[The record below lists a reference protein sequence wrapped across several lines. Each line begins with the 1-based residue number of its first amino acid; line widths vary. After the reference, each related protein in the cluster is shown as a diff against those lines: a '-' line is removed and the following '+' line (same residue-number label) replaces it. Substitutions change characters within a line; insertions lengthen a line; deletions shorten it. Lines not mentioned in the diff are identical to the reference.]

1 MVTPSLPGFA
11 SWWCEADEGNIESRK
26 ARARHRQ
33 PESTLSFSLGWL
45 SELRWEAAYKSVG
58 RAATPSQSAG
68 GRHMAGRE
76 TGTETDGQKGEDWGK
91 VDGKT
96 RYRACHCLRLCVCVR
111 VCVRRQVSVC
121 FHGKECCGQTKPL
134 QDLIISLPT
143 SWKTNE
149 PFGKNT
155 TKDTRETRQKETQVC
170 VQLVGIQEVVYMLVT
185 VTSQCLAR

>member
-91 VDGKT
+91 IDGKT
-96 RYRACHCLRLCVCVR
+96 RYRACHCLRLCVCAR
-111 VCVRRQVSVC
+111 VCAGR
-121 FHGKECCGQTKPL
+121 L
-134 QDLIISLPT
+134 
-143 SWKTNE
+143 
-149 PFGKNT
+149 
-155 TKDTRETRQKETQVC
+155 VC
-170 VQLVGIQEVVYMLVT
+170 VSMAKSAVVKQNLCK
-185 VTSQCLAR
+185 TSLFPFQHHEKQTSHLEKTQQRTQGRQDRKKLRSAFSWLAYRKLFTRWLL

>member
-33 PESTLSFSLGWL
+33 PESTLSFSLGWQ

-76 TGTETDGQKGEDWGK
+76 TGTETDGQKREDWGK
-91 VDGKT
+91 IDGKT
-96 RYRACHCLRLCVCVR
+96 RSGRATVWGCVCVR
-111 VCVRRQVSVC
+111 VCVCRQVSVC
-121 FHGKECCGQTKPL
+121 FHGKECCGQAKPL
-134 QDLIISLPT
+134 QYLIISLPT
-143 SWKTNE
+143 SNNMTQRAICKKHNKGHKGDKTERNS
-149 PFGKNT
+149 GL
-155 TKDTRETRQKETQVC
+155 RS
-170 VQLVGIQEVVYMLVT
+170 VGWH
-185 VTSQCLAR
+185 SCLHAGYCN